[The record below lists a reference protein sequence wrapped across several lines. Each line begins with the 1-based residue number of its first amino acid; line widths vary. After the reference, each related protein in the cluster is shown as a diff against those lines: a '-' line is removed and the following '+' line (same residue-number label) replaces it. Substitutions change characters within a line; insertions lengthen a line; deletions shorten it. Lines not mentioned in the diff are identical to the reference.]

1 MTAFLV
7 AGGLLR
13 PSFSRRRQGYR
24 RHDLDPPTEHWL
36 SRPAN
41 WFSSDERNLP
51 TSGRLNGRFFA
62 RYAEIGKNSWSG
74 EATLPEYGIV
84 WSIGALEVGARRSG
98 R

>member
-1 MTAFLV
+1 MTAFLGV
-7 AGGLLR
+7 AGGIAAPEFQ
-13 PSFSRRRQGYR
+13 PSSDR
-24 RHDLDPPTEHWL
+24 RHDLDPPMEHWL

-41 WFSSDERNLP
+41 WFSSAERNLP